1 MNIKKA
7 AVSLL
12 ILTLLISSYPGW
24 AEEDRTFPSTEV
36 LQQFIDFV
44 VENNPILC
52 SQRKIITEME
62 SIPLPERFWD
72 VDLTLK
78 GGVGTAEDED
88 THVIRTV
95 PSVSLGL
102 EIPLYDPS
110 KKRDILQKRVAFNE
124 RLEQAKQKY
133 SNLKNSIV
141 SDLLNKVARLS
152 QLDNEKKNLIKLKS
166 YLKDNLS
173 SLEKQVKAGVEEP
186 DTLWALNERI
196 MNLDTKIYNLSS
208 QFKTLKWEIAT
219 TLGGEKWQELLQL
232 LNEIGI

>member
-7 AVSLL
+7 VVGFL
-12 ILTLLISSYPGW
+12 ILTLLASPYLGW
-24 AEEDRTFPSTEV
+24 AKEDKTFPSAEA

-44 VENNPILC
+44 VENNPILR
-52 SQRKIITEME
+52 SQKRIIVEME
-62 SIPLPERFWD
+62 SIPLPERIWD
-72 VDLTLK
+72 ADLTVK
-78 GGVGTAEDED
+78 GGVGTKEDED
-88 THVIRTV
+88 THVMRIV
-95 PSVSLGL
+95 PSVGLEL

-110 KKRDILQKRVAFNE
+110 KERDILQERVAFNE
-124 RLEQAKQKY
+124 KLEQAKQKY
-133 SNLKNSIV
+133 NSLKNSIV

-152 QLDNEKKNLIKLKS
+152 QLDNEKENLIKLKS

-208 QFKTLKWEIAT
+208 QFKALKWEIAI
-219 TLGGEKWQELLQL
+219 TLGGEKWQKLLQL
-232 LNEIGI
+232 LDEIGI